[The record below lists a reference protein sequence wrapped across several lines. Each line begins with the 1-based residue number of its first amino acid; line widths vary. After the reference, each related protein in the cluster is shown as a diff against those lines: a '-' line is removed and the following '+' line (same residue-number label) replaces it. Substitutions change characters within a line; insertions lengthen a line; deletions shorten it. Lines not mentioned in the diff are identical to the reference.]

1 MSLPMHHR
9 DDDLTINQAIFFR
22 VSDRLRLEGYVAGL
36 IQSGMSLSMVS
47 TQDAI
52 LDHYGKLLV
61 ARLREAAPEI
71 ELEVCFPASADAL
84 ISRFNE
90 VLQTYSIQDAMGNKV
105 QNAPPKI
112 WIVHDA
118 AALPDH
124 EIQLLARLV
133 QNFPGANIRVVM
145 LLTAAS
151 GKHELL
157 NAFGRRFLH
166 WDIEPPTLA
175 QKNAL
180 LEQARAQG
188 RETLVNGLLKQL
200 VIDETP
206 PPPEVLPEP
215 EPIEMDTEELGR
227 KQPPEPAPVAR
238 SWWPWLLTGAFLMGL
253 SGLALGQLYGGF
265 SIQNLLP
272 DPIKSLWDRQAA
284 PTPDAAASAA
294 AAMAAASEAQ
304 AAAQAASA
312 ALSAAAA
319 AASAA
324 SAAPAAALPAEP
336 SASAPSLA
344 VTPAAVPAPIP
355 APIPATTPPA
365 PPAVPAT
372 APSAPATATATAT
385 APTPATAAEAPTI
398 KAAPP
403 KPQPSPQKAEE
414 IIVSPGQAR
423 VGHAWVKAMPSA
435 SFLVI
440 YATEPSYAEASAWI
454 KSRPEIKNLH
464 VVANDA
470 SKDADLKFSIASGP
484 FGSRLEAMR
493 FARGVDMPKG
503 AWALPL
509 KSMTERLSRESADAS
524 STEPKVNR

>member
-9 DDDLTINQAIFFR
+9 DDDLTVNQAIFFR

-206 PPPEVLPEP
+206 APPEVLPEP
-215 EPIEMDTEELGR
+215 EPIEMDTEELER
-227 KQPPEPAPVAR
+227 KQPPEPAPAAR
-238 SWWPWLLTGAFLMGL
+238 SWWPWLLTGAFLLGL

-284 PTPDAAASAA
+284 PAPTAAASAA
-294 AAMAAASEAQ
+294 AALAAASEAQ

-324 SAAPAAALPAEP
+324 PAAAASPAEP

-344 VTPAAVPAPIP
+344 VAPAAAPSPTPAPSAP
-355 APIPATTPPA
+355 T
-365 PPAVPAT
+365 
-372 APSAPATATATAT
+372 PSAPATA
-385 APTPATAAEAPTI
+385 PAQASTAEAPAI
-398 KAAPP
+398 KNAPP
-403 KPQPSPQKAEE
+403 KPQPNPQKAEE

-440 YATEPSYAEASAWI
+440 YATEPSYAEASSWM

-464 VVANDA
+464 VVANYA

>member
-47 TQDAI
+47 AQDAI

-206 PPPEVLPEP
+206 PPPEVQPEP
-215 EPIEMDTEELGR
+215 EPIEMDIEELER
-227 KQPPEPAPVAR
+227 KQPPEPAPAAR
-238 SWWPWLLTGAFLMGL
+238 PWWPWLLTGTFLLGL

-284 PTPDAAASAA
+284 PAPTAAASAA
-294 AAMAAASEAQ
+294 AALAAASEAQ

-312 ALSAAAA
+312 ALTAAAA

-324 SAAPAAALPAEP
+324 SAGPAAASPAET

-344 VTPAAVPAPIP
+344 VTPAAAPSPTPAPS
-355 APIPATTPPA
+355 APTPSA
-365 PPAVPAT
+365 PT
-372 APSAPATATATAT
+372 PSAPATAPAS
-385 APTPATAAEAPTI
+385 ATAAEAPAI

-414 IIVSPGQAR
+414 IIISPGQAR

-440 YATEPSYAEASAWI
+440 YATEPSYAEASSWM

-464 VVANDA
+464 VVANYA

>member
-9 DDDLTINQAIFFR
+9 DDDLTVNQAIFFR

-145 LLTAAS
+145 LLTAVS

-206 PPPEVLPEP
+206 PPPEVPPEP
-215 EPIEMDTEELGR
+215 EPIEMDTEELER

-238 SWWPWLLTGAFLMGL
+238 PWWPWLLAGAFLLGL

-272 DPIKSLWDRQAA
+272 DPIKILWDRQAA
-284 PTPDAAASAA
+284 PAPTAAASAA
-294 AAMAAASEAQ
+294 AALAAASEAQ

-324 SAAPAAALPAEP
+324 PAAAASPAEP

-344 VTPAAVPAPIP
+344 VAPTAAPSPTP
-355 APIPATTPPA
+355 
-365 PPAVPAT
+365 
-372 APSAPATATATAT
+372 APSAPTPSAPVT
-385 APTPATAAEAPTI
+385 APAPASTAEAPAI
-398 KAAPP
+398 KNAPP
-403 KPQPSPQKAEE
+403 KPQPNPQKAEE

-440 YATEPSYAEASAWI
+440 YATEPSYAEASSWM

-464 VVANDA
+464 VVANYA

>member
-9 DDDLTINQAIFFR
+9 DDDLTVNQAIFFR

-47 TQDAI
+47 AQDAI

-175 QKNAL
+175 QKNVL

-206 PPPEVLPEP
+206 PPPEVPPEP
-215 EPIEMDTEELGR
+215 EPIKMDTEELER

-238 SWWPWLLTGAFLMGL
+238 SWWPWLLTGAFLLGL

-272 DPIKSLWDRQAA
+272 DPLKGLWDRQAA
-284 PTPDAAASAA
+284 QAPKDAASAA
-294 AAMAAASEAQ
+294 AALAAASEAQ

-324 SAAPAAALPAEP
+324 PAAAASPAEP

-344 VTPAAVPAPIP
+344 PAP
-355 APIPATTPPA
+355 AP
-365 PPAVPAT
+365 
-372 APSAPATATATAT
+372 APSAPATAPA
-385 APTPATAAEAPTI
+385 PATASEAPAI
-398 KAAPP
+398 KTAPP
-403 KPQPSPQKAEE
+403 KAQPSPPKAEE
-414 IIVSPGQAR
+414 IIVSPAQAR

-440 YATEPSYAEASAWI
+440 YATEPSYAEASAWM

-464 VVANDA
+464 IVANYA

-503 AWALPL
+503 AWALPI
-509 KSMTERLSRESADAS
+509 KNMTERLSRESADDS

>member
-9 DDDLTINQAIFFR
+9 DDDLTVNQAIFFR

-206 PPPEVLPEP
+206 PPPEVPPEP
-215 EPIEMDTEELGR
+215 EPIEMDTEELER

-238 SWWPWLLTGAFLMGL
+238 SWWPWLLTGTFLLGL

-284 PTPDAAASAA
+284 PAPAAAASAA
-294 AAMAAASEAQ
+294 AALAAASEAQ

-324 SAAPAAALPAEP
+324 SAASAAPAVAVSPAEP
-336 SASAPSLA
+336 SASAPALA
-344 VTPAAVPAPIP
+344 VTPATAPAPTT
-355 APIPATTPPA
+355 ATTTP
-365 PPAVPAT
+365 
-372 APSAPATATATAT
+372 APSAPATALLAPATAPAPATAT
-385 APTPATAAEAPTI
+385 EAPAI
-398 KAAPP
+398 KTAPP
-403 KPQPSPQKAEE
+403 KPQPNPQKAEE

-423 VGHAWVKAMPSA
+423 VGHAWVKAMPGA

-440 YATEPSYAEASAWI
+440 YATESSYAEASSWM

-464 VVANDA
+464 IVANYA

-509 KSMTERLSRESADAS
+509 KNMTERLSRESADAS
-524 STEPKVNR
+524 STEPKVSR

>member
-9 DDDLTINQAIFFR
+9 DDDLTVNQAIFFR

-145 LLTAAS
+145 LLTAVS

-206 PPPEVLPEP
+206 PPPEVPPEP
-215 EPIEMDTEELGR
+215 EPIEMDTEELER

-238 SWWPWLLTGAFLMGL
+238 PWWPWLLAGAFLLGL

-272 DPIKSLWDRQAA
+272 DPIKILWDRQAA
-284 PTPDAAASAA
+284 PAPTAAASAA
-294 AAMAAASEAQ
+294 AALAAASEAQ

-324 SAAPAAALPAEP
+324 PAAAASPAEP

-344 VTPAAVPAPIP
+344 VAPAAAPSP
-355 APIPATTPPA
+355 TP
-365 PPAVPAT
+365 
-372 APSAPATATATAT
+372 APSAPTPSAPVT
-385 APTPATAAEAPTI
+385 APAPASTAEAPAI
-398 KAAPP
+398 KNAPP
-403 KPQPSPQKAEE
+403 KPQPNPQKAEE

-440 YATEPSYAEASAWI
+440 YATEPSYAEASSWM

-464 VVANDA
+464 VVANYA

-509 KSMTERLSRESADAS
+509 KSMTERLSRESVDAS

>member
-47 TQDAI
+47 AQDAI

-215 EPIEMDTEELGR
+215 EPIEMDTEELER
-227 KQPPEPAPVAR
+227 KQPPEPAPAAR
-238 SWWPWLLTGAFLMGL
+238 SWWPWLLTGAFLLGL

-272 DPIKSLWDRQAA
+272 DPIKNLWDRQAA

-304 AAAQAASA
+304 AATQAASA
-312 ALSAAAA
+312 ELSAAAA
-319 AASAA
+319 S
-324 SAAPAAALPAEP
+324 PAEP
-336 SASAPSLA
+336 SASAP
-344 VTPAAVPAPIP
+344 TPTTPP
-355 APIPATTPPA
+355 APIPATTAA
-365 PPAVPAT
+365 P
-372 APSAPATATATAT
+372 APSAPATAPAS
-385 APTPATAAEAPTI
+385 ATAAEAPAI

-440 YATEPSYAEASAWI
+440 YATEPSYAEASSWM

-464 VVANDA
+464 IVANYA

-509 KSMTERLSRESADAS
+509 KGMTERLSRESADAN

>member
-9 DDDLTINQAIFFR
+9 DDDLTINQAVFFR

-47 TQDAI
+47 AQDAI

-227 KQPPEPAPVAR
+227 KQPPEPAPAAR
-238 SWWPWLLTGAFLMGL
+238 SWWPWLLTGAFLLGL

-272 DPIKSLWDRQAA
+272 DPIKNLWDRQAA

-304 AAAQAASA
+304 AATQAASA
-312 ALSAAAA
+312 ELSAAAA
-319 AASAA
+319 S
-324 SAAPAAALPAEP
+324 PAEP
-336 SASAPSLA
+336 SASAP
-344 VTPAAVPAPIP
+344 TPTTPP
-355 APIPATTPPA
+355 APIPATTAA
-365 PPAVPAT
+365 P
-372 APSAPATATATAT
+372 APSAPATAPAS
-385 APTPATAAEAPTI
+385 ATAAEAPAI

-440 YATEPSYAEASAWI
+440 YATEPSYAEASSWM

-464 VVANDA
+464 IVANYA

-509 KSMTERLSRESADAS
+509 KGMTERLSRESADAN

>member
-47 TQDAI
+47 AQDAI

-157 NAFGRRFLH
+157 KAFGRRFLR

-206 PPPEVLPEP
+206 PPPEVPPEP
-215 EPIEMDTEELGR
+215 EPIEMDTEELER
-227 KQPPEPAPVAR
+227 KQPPEPAPAAR

-265 SIQNLLP
+265 SIQNLLLE
-272 DPIKSLWDRQAA
+272 PIKNLWDRQAA

-312 ALSAAAA
+312 ALSAATSATSA
-319 AASAA
+319 TSAA
-324 SAAPAAALPAEP
+324 SAAPAAASPAEP

-344 VTPAAVPAPIP
+344 VAPVAAPSPTPAPSAP
-355 APIPATTPPA
+355 
-365 PPAVPAT
+365 
-372 APSAPATATATAT
+372 APSAPATAPA
-385 APTPATAAEAPTI
+385 PATTAEAPAI

-423 VGHAWVKAMPSA
+423 VGHAWVKAMPST

-440 YATEPSYAEASAWI
+440 YATEPSYAEASSWM

-464 VVANDA
+464 VVANYA

-503 AWALPL
+503 AWPLPL

>member
-47 TQDAI
+47 AQDAI

-206 PPPEVLPEP
+206 PPPEVPPEP
-215 EPIEMDTEELGR
+215 EPIEMDTEELER
-227 KQPPEPAPVAR
+227 KQPPEPAPAVR
-238 SWWPWLLTGAFLMGL
+238 SGWPWLLTGAFLLGL

-284 PTPDAAASAA
+284 AAPAAAASAA
-294 AAMAAASEAQ
+294 AALAAASEAQ

-324 SAAPAAALPAEP
+324 SAAPAAAASPAEP
-336 SASAPSLA
+336 SASAP
-344 VTPAAVPAPIP
+344 TPTTPP
-355 APIPATTPPA
+355 APIPATMAA
-365 PPAVPAT
+365 P
-372 APSAPATATATAT
+372 APSAPATAPAT
-385 APTPATAAEAPTI
+385 APAPAAAAEAPAI
-398 KAAPP
+398 KTAPP
-403 KPQPSPQKAEE
+403 KPQPNPQKAEE

-423 VGHAWVKAMPSA
+423 VGHSWVKAMPSA

-440 YATEPSYAEASAWI
+440 YATEPSYAEASAWM

-464 VVANDA
+464 IVANYA

-509 KSMTERLSRESADAS
+509 KTMTERLSRESADAS
-524 STEPKVNR
+524 PTETKVNR

>member
-9 DDDLTINQAIFFR
+9 DDDLTVNQAIFFR

-206 PPPEVLPEP
+206 PPPEVPPEP
-215 EPIEMDTEELGR
+215 EPIEMDTEELER

-238 SWWPWLLTGAFLMGL
+238 PWWPWLLAGAFLLGL

-272 DPIKSLWDRQAA
+272 DPIKILWDRQAA
-284 PTPDAAASAA
+284 PAPTAAASAA
-294 AAMAAASEAQ
+294 AALAAASEAQ

-324 SAAPAAALPAEP
+324 PAAAASPAEP

-344 VTPAAVPAPIP
+344 VAPAAAPSPTPAPSAP
-355 APIPATTPPA
+355 T
-365 PPAVPAT
+365 
-372 APSAPATATATAT
+372 PSAPATAP
-385 APTPATAAEAPTI
+385 APASTAEAPAI
-398 KAAPP
+398 KNAPP
-403 KPQPSPQKAEE
+403 KPQPNPQKAEE

-440 YATEPSYAEASAWI
+440 YATEPSYAEASSWM

-464 VVANDA
+464 VVANYA

-493 FARGVDMPKG
+493 FARGVDMPEG

>member
-9 DDDLTINQAIFFR
+9 DDDLTVNQAIFFR

-188 RETLVNGLLKQL
+188 REALVNGLLKQL

-206 PPPEVLPEP
+206 PPPEVPPEP
-215 EPIEMDTEELGR
+215 EPIEMDTEELER

-238 SWWPWLLTGAFLMGL
+238 PWWPWLLAGAFLLGL

-272 DPIKSLWDRQAA
+272 DPIKILWDRQAA
-284 PTPDAAASAA
+284 PAPTAAASAA
-294 AAMAAASEAQ
+294 AALAAASEAQ

-324 SAAPAAALPAEP
+324 PAAAASPAEP

-344 VTPAAVPAPIP
+344 VAPAAAPSPTPAPSAP
-355 APIPATTPPA
+355 T
-365 PPAVPAT
+365 
-372 APSAPATATATAT
+372 PSAPATAP
-385 APTPATAAEAPTI
+385 APASTAEAPAI
-398 KAAPP
+398 KNAPP
-403 KPQPSPQKAEE
+403 KPQPNPQKAEE

-440 YATEPSYAEASAWI
+440 YATEPSYAEASSWM

-464 VVANDA
+464 VVANYA

>member
-47 TQDAI
+47 AQDAI

-200 VIDETP
+200 VIDE
-206 PPPEVLPEP
+206 
-215 EPIEMDTEELGR
+215 
-227 KQPPEPAPVAR
+227 
-238 SWWPWLLTGAFLMGL
+238 
-253 SGLALGQLYGGF
+253 
-265 SIQNLLP
+265 
-272 DPIKSLWDRQAA
+272 
-284 PTPDAAASAA
+284 
-294 AAMAAASEAQ
+294 
-304 AAAQAASA
+304 
-312 ALSAAAA
+312 
-319 AASAA
+319 
-324 SAAPAAALPAEP
+324 
-336 SASAPSLA
+336 
-344 VTPAAVPAPIP
+344 
-355 APIPATTPPA
+355 
-365 PPAVPAT
+365 
-372 APSAPATATATAT
+372 
-385 APTPATAAEAPTI
+385 
-398 KAAPP
+398 
-403 KPQPSPQKAEE
+403 
-414 IIVSPGQAR
+414 
-423 VGHAWVKAMPSA
+423 
-435 SFLVI
+435 
-440 YATEPSYAEASAWI
+440 
-454 KSRPEIKNLH
+454 
-464 VVANDA
+464 
-470 SKDADLKFSIASGP
+470 
-484 FGSRLEAMR
+484 
-493 FARGVDMPKG
+493 
-503 AWALPL
+503 
-509 KSMTERLSRESADAS
+509 
-524 STEPKVNR
+524 

>member
-9 DDDLTINQAIFFR
+9 DDDLTVNQAIFFR

-206 PPPEVLPEP
+206 PPPEVPPEP
-215 EPIEMDTEELGR
+215 EPIEMDTEELER

-238 SWWPWLLTGAFLMGL
+238 PWWPWLLAGAFLLGL

-272 DPIKSLWDRQAA
+272 DPIKILWDRQAA
-284 PTPDAAASAA
+284 PAPTAAASAA
-294 AAMAAASEAQ
+294 AALAAASEAQ

-324 SAAPAAALPAEP
+324 PAAAASPAEP

-344 VTPAAVPAPIP
+344 VAPTAAPSPTP
-355 APIPATTPPA
+355 
-365 PPAVPAT
+365 
-372 APSAPATATATAT
+372 APSAPTPSAPVT
-385 APTPATAAEAPTI
+385 APAPASTAEAPAI
-398 KAAPP
+398 KNAPP
-403 KPQPSPQKAEE
+403 KPQPNPQKAEE

-440 YATEPSYAEASAWI
+440 YATEPSYAEASSWM

-464 VVANDA
+464 VVANYA

>member
-9 DDDLTINQAIFFR
+9 DDDLTVNQAIFFR

-47 TQDAI
+47 AQDAI

-206 PPPEVLPEP
+206 APPEVLPEP
-215 EPIEMDTEELGR
+215 EPIEMDTEELER
-227 KQPPEPAPVAR
+227 KQPPEPAPAAR
-238 SWWPWLLTGAFLMGL
+238 SWWPWLLTGAFLLGL

-284 PTPDAAASAA
+284 QAPTAAASAA
-294 AAMAAASEAQ
+294 AALAAASEAQ

-324 SAAPAAALPAEP
+324 SAAPAAAASPAEP

-344 VTPAAVPAPIP
+344 MTPAAVPAPTTATTTP
-355 APIPATTPPA
+355 APSTPATTL
-365 PPAVPAT
+365 
-372 APSAPATATATAT
+372 SAPATAPAPATAT
-385 APTPATAAEAPTI
+385 EAPAI
-398 KAAPP
+398 KTAPP
-403 KPQPSPQKAEE
+403 KPQPNPPKAEE

-423 VGHAWVKAMPSA
+423 VGHAWVKAMPGA

-440 YATEPSYAEASAWI
+440 YATESSYAEASSWM

-464 VVANDA
+464 IVANYA

-509 KSMTERLSRESADAS
+509 KNMTERLSRESADAS

>member
-215 EPIEMDTEELGR
+215 EPIEMDTEEIGR

-324 SAAPAAALPAEP
+324 SAAPAAAASPAEP
-336 SASAPSLA
+336 SASAP
-344 VTPAAVPAPIP
+344 TPTTPP
-355 APIPATTPPA
+355 APIPATMAA
-365 PPAVPAT
+365 P
-372 APSAPATATATAT
+372 APSAPATAP
-385 APTPATAAEAPTI
+385 APAAAAEAPAI
-398 KAAPP
+398 KTAPP
-403 KPQPSPQKAEE
+403 KPQPNPQKAEE

-440 YATEPSYAEASAWI
+440 YATEASYAEASAWI

-464 VVANDA
+464 IVANYA
-470 SKDADLKFSIASGP
+470 AKDADLKFSIASGP

>member
-9 DDDLTINQAIFFR
+9 DDDLTVNQAIFFR

-206 PPPEVLPEP
+206 PPPEVPPEP
-215 EPIEMDTEELGR
+215 EPIEMDTEELER

-238 SWWPWLLTGAFLMGL
+238 PWWPWLLAGAFLLGL

-272 DPIKSLWDRQAA
+272 DPIKILWDRQAA
-284 PTPDAAASAA
+284 PAPTAAASAA
-294 AAMAAASEAQ
+294 AALAAASEAQ

-324 SAAPAAALPAEP
+324 PAAAASPAEP

-344 VTPAAVPAPIP
+344 VAPTAAPSPTPAPSAP
-355 APIPATTPPA
+355 T
-365 PPAVPAT
+365 
-372 APSAPATATATAT
+372 PSAPATAP
-385 APTPATAAEAPTI
+385 APASTAEAPAI
-398 KAAPP
+398 KNAPP
-403 KPQPSPQKAEE
+403 KPQPNPQKAEE

-440 YATEPSYAEASAWI
+440 YATEPSYAEASSWM

-464 VVANDA
+464 VVANYA

>member
-47 TQDAI
+47 AQDAI

-188 RETLVNGLLKQL
+188 RETLVNGLLNQL

-206 PPPEVLPEP
+206 PPPEVPPEP
-215 EPIEMDTEELGR
+215 EPIEMDTEELER

-238 SWWPWLLTGAFLMGL
+238 SWWPWLLTGAFLLGL

-304 AAAQAASA
+304 AAARTASA
-312 ALSAAAA
+312 ALSAATS

-324 SAAPAAALPAEP
+324 SAAPAAASPAES

-344 VTPAAVPAPIP
+344 VTPTAAPSP
-355 APIPATTPPA
+355 TP
-365 PPAVPAT
+365 
-372 APSAPATATATAT
+372 APSAPATAPAS
-385 APTPATAAEAPTI
+385 ATAAEAPAI

-440 YATEPSYAEASAWI
+440 YATEPSYAEASSWM

-464 VVANDA
+464 IVANYA

-509 KSMTERLSRESADAS
+509 KGMTERLSRESADAS

>member
-9 DDDLTINQAIFFR
+9 DDDLTVNQAIFFR

-206 PPPEVLPEP
+206 PPPEVPSEP
-215 EPIEMDTEELGR
+215 EPIEMDTEELER

-238 SWWPWLLTGAFLMGL
+238 PWWPWLLAGAFLLGL
-253 SGLALGQLYGGF
+253 SCLALGQLYGGF

-272 DPIKSLWDRQAA
+272 DPIKILWDRQAA
-284 PTPDAAASAA
+284 PAPTAAASAA
-294 AAMAAASEAQ
+294 AALAAASEAQ

-324 SAAPAAALPAEP
+324 SAAPAAAASPAEP
-336 SASAPSLA
+336 SGSAPSPA
-344 VTPAAVPAPIP
+344 ITQAAVPAP
-355 APIPATTPPA
+355 ATATTPPA
-365 PPAVPAT
+365 P
-372 APSAPATATATAT
+372 APSAPATAPA
-385 APTPATAAEAPTI
+385 PATAAEAPALKT
-398 KAAPP
+398 APP
-403 KPQPSPQKAEE
+403 KPQPNPQKAEE

-440 YATEPSYAEASAWI
+440 YATEPSYAEASSWM

-464 VVANDA
+464 VVANYA

>member
-9 DDDLTINQAIFFR
+9 DDDLTVNQAIFFR

-206 PPPEVLPEP
+206 PPPEVPPEP
-215 EPIEMDTEELGR
+215 EPIEMDTEELER

-238 SWWPWLLTGAFLMGL
+238 PWWPWLLAGAFLLGL

-272 DPIKSLWDRQAA
+272 DPIKILWDRQAA
-284 PTPDAAASAA
+284 PAPTAAASAA
-294 AAMAAASEAQ
+294 AALAAASEAQ

-324 SAAPAAALPAEP
+324 PAAAASPAEP

-344 VTPAAVPAPIP
+344 VAPAAAPSPTPAPSAP
-355 APIPATTPPA
+355 T
-365 PPAVPAT
+365 
-372 APSAPATATATAT
+372 PSAPATAP
-385 APTPATAAEAPTI
+385 APASTAEAPAI
-398 KAAPP
+398 KNAPP
-403 KPQPSPQKAEE
+403 KPQPNPQKAEE

-440 YATEPSYAEASAWI
+440 YATEPSYAEASSWM

-464 VVANDA
+464 VVANYA

>member
-9 DDDLTINQAIFFR
+9 DDDLTINQAVFFR

-47 TQDAI
+47 AQDAI

-227 KQPPEPAPVAR
+227 KQPPEPAPAAR
-238 SWWPWLLTGAFLMGL
+238 SWWPWLLTGAFLLGL

-272 DPIKSLWDRQAA
+272 DPIKNLWDRQAA

-304 AAAQAASA
+304 AAAQAGSA

-324 SAAPAAALPAEP
+324 PAAASPAEP

-344 VTPAAVPAPIP
+344 VNSVAAPSPTP
-355 APIPATTPPA
+355 
-365 PPAVPAT
+365 
-372 APSAPATATATAT
+372 APSAPATAPA
-385 APTPATAAEAPTI
+385 PATTAEAPAI

-440 YATEPSYAEASAWI
+440 YATEPSYAEASSWM

-464 VVANDA
+464 IVANYA

-509 KSMTERLSRESADAS
+509 KGMTERLSRESADAS

>member
-47 TQDAI
+47 AQDAI

-206 PPPEVLPEP
+206 PPPEVPPEP
-215 EPIEMDTEELGR
+215 EPIEMDTEELER
-227 KQPPEPAPVAR
+227 KQPPEPAPAAR
-238 SWWPWLLTGAFLMGL
+238 SWWPWLLTGAFLLGL

-272 DPIKSLWDRQAA
+272 DPIKNLWDRQAA

-294 AAMAAASEAQ
+294 AAIAAASEAQ

-319 AASAA
+319 TASAA
-324 SAAPAAALPAEP
+324 SAAPAAASPAEP

-344 VTPAAVPAPIP
+344 VTPVAAPSPTPAPS
-355 APIPATTPPA
+355 AP
-365 PPAVPAT
+365 
-372 APSAPATATATAT
+372 APSAPATAPA
-385 APTPATAAEAPTI
+385 PATTAEAPAI

-423 VGHAWVKAMPSA
+423 AGHAWVKAMPSA

-440 YATEPSYAEASAWI
+440 YATEASYAEASSWM

-464 VVANDA
+464 VVANYA

>member
-9 DDDLTINQAIFFR
+9 DDDLTVNQAIFFR

-206 PPPEVLPEP
+206 PPPEVPPEP
-215 EPIEMDTEELGR
+215 EPIEMDTEELER

-238 SWWPWLLTGAFLMGL
+238 PWWPWLLAGAFLLGL

-272 DPIKSLWDRQAA
+272 DPIKILWDRQAA
-284 PTPDAAASAA
+284 PAPTAAASAA
-294 AAMAAASEAQ
+294 AALAAASEAQ

-324 SAAPAAALPAEP
+324 PAAAASPAEP

-344 VTPAAVPAPIP
+344 VAPAAAPSPTPAPSAP
-355 APIPATTPPA
+355 T
-365 PPAVPAT
+365 
-372 APSAPATATATAT
+372 PSAPATAPA
-385 APTPATAAEAPTI
+385 PATTAEAPAI
-398 KAAPP
+398 KNAPP
-403 KPQPSPQKAEE
+403 KPQPNPQKAEE

-440 YATEPSYAEASAWI
+440 YATEPSYAEASSWM

-464 VVANDA
+464 VVANYA

>member
-9 DDDLTINQAIFFR
+9 DDDLTINQAVFFR

-47 TQDAI
+47 AQDAI

-206 PPPEVLPEP
+206 PPPEVSPEP
-215 EPIEMDTEELGR
+215 EPIEMDTEELER
-227 KQPPEPAPVAR
+227 KQPPEPAPAAR
-238 SWWPWLLTGAFLMGL
+238 SWWPWLLTGAFLLGL

-272 DPIKSLWDRQAA
+272 DPIKNLWDRQAA

-304 AAAQAASA
+304 AATQAASA
-312 ALSAAAA
+312 ELSAAAA
-319 AASAA
+319 S
-324 SAAPAAALPAEP
+324 PAEP
-336 SASAPSLA
+336 SASAP
-344 VTPAAVPAPIP
+344 TPTTPP
-355 APIPATTPPA
+355 APIPATTAA
-365 PPAVPAT
+365 P
-372 APSAPATATATAT
+372 APSAPATAPAS
-385 APTPATAAEAPTI
+385 ATAAEAPAI

-440 YATEPSYAEASAWI
+440 YATEPSYAEASSWM

-464 VVANDA
+464 IVANYA

-509 KSMTERLSRESADAS
+509 KGMTERLSRESADAN

>member
-9 DDDLTINQAIFFR
+9 DDDLTVNQAIFFR

-206 PPPEVLPEP
+206 PPPEVPPEP
-215 EPIEMDTEELGR
+215 EPIEMDTEELER

-238 SWWPWLLTGAFLMGL
+238 PWWPWLLAGAFLLGL

-272 DPIKSLWDRQAA
+272 DPLKALWDRPAA
-284 PTPDAAASAA
+284 PAPKDAASAA
-294 AAMAAASEAQ
+294 AALAAASEAQ

-312 ALSAAAA
+312 TLSAAAA

-324 SAAPAAALPAEP
+324 PAATAPPAEP
-336 SASAPSLA
+336 SASAPTS
-344 VTPAAVPAPIP
+344 AAPPILT
-355 APIPATTPPA
+355 PATTQAAPA
-365 PPAVPAT
+365 PAQVS
-372 APSAPATATATAT
+372 SAPATAP
-385 APTPATAAEAPTI
+385 APVTAAEAPALKT
-398 KAAPP
+398 APP
-403 KPQPSPQKAEE
+403 KPQPSPPKAEE
-414 IIVSPGQAR
+414 IIVTPTQAR

-440 YATEPSYAEASAWI
+440 YATEPSYAEASAWM

-464 VVANDA
+464 VVANYA

-509 KSMTERLSRESADAS
+509 KNMTERLSRESAEAS
-524 STEPKVNR
+524 ATEPKVNR